1 VVLSEG
7 DDILERW
14 LGEEVEEVG
23 GKKRKIF
30 FLIDTLCDAASE
42 FKWEKKY
49 TCTTKLRW
57 QASKSADFALI

>member
-23 GKKRKIF
+23 
-30 FLIDTLCDAASE
+30 
-42 FKWEKKY
+42 EKKKGKE
-49 TCTTKLRW
+49 KLFYRY
-57 QASKSADFALI
+57 FV

>member
-23 GKKRKIF
+23 EKKKKKNYF
-30 FLIDTLCDAASE
+30 IDIVYGANSE
-42 FKWEKKY
+42 FK
-49 TCTTKLRW
+49 
-57 QASKSADFALI
+57 

>member
-23 GKKRKIF
+23 EKKKRKRKII
-30 FLIDTLCDAASE
+30 L
-42 FKWEKKY
+42 
-49 TCTTKLRW
+49 
-57 QASKSADFALI
+57 